1 MRKLEG
7 LKPEK
12 VFRYF
17 EDISAIP
24 RGSGKEEA
32 VSRYCLDFARERG
45 LAAWRDEHNNVVI
58 TKPATKG
65 YEAVP
70 GMILQGH
77 LDMVWEKDED
87 CEKDFEKEGIDLV
100 VDGDFVR
107 AEGTTLGGDDGI
119 AVAMMLAIL
128 DDETI
133 VHPRLECVFTT
144 EEETGLYGAE
154 ALDCSRLTGRRM
166 INIDSRR
173 EGVFTV
179 SCAGGVG
186 CGCMLPLTWEEIEEN
201 SCTLWVEGLKGGH
214 SGSDIHRELGNS
226 NMLMGRL
233 LYSLTEKLD
242 FRLGETAGGMADNA
256 IPHSTDSPQ
265 HPCGALCARGGR
277 GKARRACPGDGRRL
291 QKGIRGKR
299 SGRDR
304 PPGAE
309 WPQEGARAGS
319 RERQALPASFA
330 QRAKRRDPQ
339 QHGHQRS
346 GADLPELR
354 NPADG

>member
-58 TKPATKG
+58 TKPATEG

-144 EEETGLYGAE
+144 EEETGL
-154 ALDCSRLTGRRM
+154 
-166 INIDSRR
+166 
-173 EGVFTV
+173 
-179 SCAGGVG
+179 
-186 CGCMLPLTWEEIEEN
+186 
-201 SCTLWVEGLKGGH
+201 
-214 SGSDIHRELGNS
+214 
-226 NMLMGRL
+226 
-233 LYSLTEKLD
+233 
-242 FRLGETAGGMADNA
+242 
-256 IPHSTDSPQ
+256 
-265 HPCGALCARGGR
+265 
-277 GKARRACPGDGRRL
+277 
-291 QKGIRGKR
+291 
-299 SGRDR
+299 
-304 PPGAE
+304 
-309 WPQEGARAGS
+309 
-319 RERQALPASFA
+319 
-330 QRAKRRDPQ
+330 
-339 QHGHQRS
+339 
-346 GADLPELR
+346 
-354 NPADG
+354 

>member
-1 MRKLEG
+1 MDFRPVDDTICRNIVQIILPIIVVDMHCHDIRHGGIDLIITKSVSRFARNTVDSLVTIRKL
-7 LKPEK
+7 
-12 VFRYF
+12 
-17 EDISAIP
+17 
-24 RGSGKEEA
+24 KENGVEC
-32 VSRYCLDFARERG
+32 Y
-45 LAAWRDEHNNVVI
+45 
-58 TKPATKG
+58 
-65 YEAVP
+65 
-70 GMILQGH
+70 
-77 LDMVWEKDED
+77 
-87 CEKDFEKEGIDLV
+87 FEKEGIDLV

-233 LYSLTEKLD
+233 LYSLT
-242 FRLGETAGGMADNA
+242 RR
-256 IPHSTDSPQ
+256 ICSTPPSTRPV
-265 HPCGALCARGGR
+265 
-277 GKARRACPGDGRRL
+277 
-291 QKGIRGKR
+291 IRPFAAP
-299 SGRDR
+299 DR
-304 PPGAE
+304 PLKTRHTTTPDTYQ
-309 WPQEGARAGS
+309 PIQN
-319 RERQALPASFA
+319 
-330 QRAKRRDPQ
+330 
-339 QHGHQRS
+339 QHNEQ
-346 GADLPELR
+346 P
-354 NPADG
+354 